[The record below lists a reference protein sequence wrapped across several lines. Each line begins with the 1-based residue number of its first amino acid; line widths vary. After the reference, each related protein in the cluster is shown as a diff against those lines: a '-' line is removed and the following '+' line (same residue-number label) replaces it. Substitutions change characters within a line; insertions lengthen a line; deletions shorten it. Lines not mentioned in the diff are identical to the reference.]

1 MISKKVEEA
10 LNKQLNAELYSSY
23 YYLAMSAY
31 FESLDLNGFATWFR
45 LQSNEEYG
53 HAMKLF
59 DYIHQ
64 IGGTVKL
71 SEIAAPKTDWKDY
84 VDVFKDTFEHEQSV
98 TKMINELV
106 DLAMEEKDHATTNFM
121 QWFISE
127 QVEEEATSAQ
137 ILKKIEMV
145 GDSKAGLF
153 MMDREMGSRAA
164 SQ

>member
-10 LNKQLNAELYSSY
+10 INNQLNAELYSSY
-23 YYLAMSAY
+23 AYLAMSAY
-31 FESLDLNGFATWFR
+31 FESQDLSGFATWFR

-53 HAMKLF
+53 HAMKIF

-64 IGGTVKL
+64 IGGTVTLK
-71 SEIAAPKTDWKDY
+71 EVKAPKTDWKDF
-84 VDVFKDTFEHEQSV
+84 VEVFRDTFDHEQRV
-98 TKMINELV
+98 TIMINKLV
-106 DLAMEEKDHATTNFM
+106 DLAIKEKDHATTNFM

-137 ILKKIEMV
+137 ILKKMEMV

-153 MMDREMGSRAA
+153 MIDREMGNRATTE
-164 SQ
+164 